1 MLSPEALRHV
11 FEPSPLSTV
20 LYDTAGHVLWVNPAF
35 ERLFGLTLNDV
46 PPTYSLL
53 TDPQLTGA
61 GFFPTIQRAF
71 AGESVVLPPV
81 HYDPATYGGP
91 SRAFWSQA
99 VMFPLRDGTG
109 LLCGVALMHTDLT
122 ERMEAEEAHRKSEER
137 LRIAMEVGR
146 MGAWEWDIV
155 GQRVHWSEELQ
166 RIHGLVPGTFGGT
179 FEEYQAD
186 IHPDDRERV
195 LGQIPKTFAGAEHHL
210 KYRIIRPS
218 DGAVRWLEARGELFR
233 DAEGNPLRL
242 LGICT
247 DVTEREEQQQALAA
261 ALERADEANRAKAEF
276 LASMSHE
283 LRTPLNAI
291 GGYAQLIE
299 MGIHGPVTDAQLESL
314 RRLKRSQQHLLSL
327 INDVLNFA
335 KLEAGRVRYEIAPTP
350 VASVIRDVESLLAP
364 LAASKQLRCECDP
377 CGDDLV
383 ALADAEKVQQ
393 ILLNLIG
400 NAIKFTPAG
409 GLVRVSAVESG
420 GRVAIMVSDTGIGI
434 AADKQEAVFEPF
446 MQLGRRGTSGEEGTG
461 LGLAISR
468 DLARAMGGDVTLE
481 SALDRG
487 STFTLW
493 LPKV

>member
-1 MLSPEALRHV
+1 
-11 FEPSPLSTV
+11 
-20 LYDTAGHVLWVNPAF
+20 
-35 ERLFGLTLNDV
+35 
-46 PPTYSLL
+46 
-53 TDPQLTGA
+53 
-61 GFFPTIQRAF
+61 
-71 AGESVVLPPV
+71 
-81 HYDPATYGGP
+81 
-91 SRAFWSQA
+91 
-99 VMFPLRDGTG
+99 
-109 LLCGVALMHTDLT
+109 
-122 ERMEAEEAHRKSEER
+122 
-137 LRIAMEVGR
+137 
-146 MGAWEWDIV
+146 V